1 MADDGPLDA
10 SDKRV
15 RWLAEK
21 VSAGLGCDVD
31 LFASCVA
38 NDDETRDRV
47 EAFVR
52 GALLRPRLSRRIP
65 PQRHPRRAR
74 VGAIHGSR
82 GLLTSFPH
90 PPPNRHVG
98 ERGAP
103 GVRRARARGDAPA
116 GTRSTPFEQSSSGNE
131 NAEATVDAPE
141 DGGGEPEQNGERA
154 TEAVDASSRAPEN
167 PRDDVAAFAEGDG
180 PEPSPGDDRGPNA
193 EGASRMDGT
202 CETTKTRLVAK
213 TTGHRR
219 RELAASSGNRASRFR
234 INRRARPP
242 RFASPRARSRRGV
255 GRRRRTLHQGFAGGG
270 SAPRRRHGGP
280 RALRRA
286 RELPGPSLDA
296 LEQLIKQ
303 VFVPLLGANG
313 DGADAEGGGARRGG
327 KRRRRGR
334 RARTPVLAAAEGERD
349 AQRRRRRA
357 KKSASALSAAPF
369 RATVLSPRSRPSS
382 RATRGSSASACAARR
397 DGWRATS
404 RSPSPI

>member
-1 MADDGPLDA
+1 MSSSDEEDERLADDGPLDA

-65 PQRHPRRAR
+65 PQRHPRCAR
-74 VGAIHGSR
+74 VGSIHGAR
-82 GLLTSFPH
+82 WLLTSFLPTPH
-90 PPPNRHVG
+90 HAGTSESEALLVYVEPN
-98 ERGAP
+98 
-103 GVRRARARGDAPA
+103 ARGDAPA

-180 PEPSPGDDRGPNA
+180 PEPSPGDDQGPNA

-202 CETTKTRLVAK
+202 RDDEDPS
-213 TTGHRR
+213 R
-219 RELAASSGNRASRFR
+219 REDDGPS
-234 INRRARPP
+234 
-242 RFASPRARSRRGV
+242 SPRARGELGEPSVSIPDQSEGEAPALRV
-255 GRRRRTLHQGFAGGG
+255 AAGSLPPGAA
-270 SAPRRRHGGP
+270 SAPAPTASPSLGP
-280 RALRRA
+280 RR
-286 RELPGPSLDA
+286 
-296 LEQLIKQ
+296 
-303 VFVPLLGANG
+303 
-313 DGADAEGGGARRGG
+313 
-327 KRRRRGR
+327 
-334 RARTPVLAAAEGERD
+334 
-349 AQRRRRRA
+349 
-357 KKSASALSAAPF
+357 
-369 RATVLSPRSRPSS
+369 
-382 RATRGSSASACAARR
+382 
-397 DGWRATS
+397 RATS
-404 RSPSPI
+404 RCS